1 METPA
6 KWKCFSGSTLKLI
19 AIISMLIDHIAAFLT
34 YDIPFL
40 STVLVTVGSKEI
52 TVYYIMRTIGRM
64 AFPIY
69 CFLLTEGFTHTR
81 NRRRYALNLFIF
93 AIVSELPW
101 NLIHTG
107 TLLYEKQN
115 VFFTLLLGCL
125 ALYAI
130 EEFKDRRL
138 LQLFAV
144 TALFTLSYLLKADY
158 GYMGFALIIA
168 MYLLRE
174 HEAARI
180 PVGICLSSAKL
191 RAIPAFAAIYLYN
204 GKRGFIQGKIGKYI
218 FYAFYPVHLLILV
231 LIKMYIL

>member
-1 METPA
+1 METPP
-6 KWKCFSGSTLKLI
+6 KWKFLSGSTLKLI
-19 AIISMLIDHIAAFLT
+19 AIITMLLDHIAAFFAYEL
-34 YDIPFL
+34 PFL
-40 STVLVTVGSKEI
+40 SAVIVTIGSKEI

-69 CFLLTEGFTHTR
+69 CFLLAEGFVHTK
-81 NRRRYALNLFIF
+81 NRKRYALNLFIF

-125 ALYAI
+125 ALYVI

-138 LQLFAV
+138 LQLSSLAILFALAYV
-144 TALFTLSYLLKADY
+144 LGADY
-158 GYMGFALIIA
+158 GYMGVALIIA

-174 HEAARI
+174 HEEARI

-204 GKRGFIQGKIGKYI
+204 GKRGFIRGKVGKYI
-218 FYAFYPVHLLILV
+218 CYAFYPVHLLILA
-231 LIKMYIL
+231 LIKLYL